1 MTSRHRA
8 GARSAVGRSYAR
20 GAAAARRYTLD
31 LHSGSTTYVCTRA
44 VRTIRNHSTL
54 GTRCSRSEVSGSDGL
69 AAQPARAV
77 QTATATA
84 ATGVPARGR
93 PEAVPVPGPRRWRRR
108 PRSAQTTPADQQP
121 VHQQLLRC
129 HRRRHSDRR

>member
-1 MTSRHRA
+1 
-8 GARSAVGRSYAR
+8 
-20 GAAAARRYTLD
+20 
-31 LHSGSTTYVCTRA
+31 VCTRA
-44 VRTIRNHSTL
+44 VRTIRPHSTL
-54 GTRCSRSEVSGSDGL
+54 GTRCSRRREVSGSDGL

-77 QTATATA
+77 QTATATTA

-93 PEAVPVPGPRRWRRR
+93 PEAVPVPGPRHWRRHR

-129 HRRRHSDRR
+129 HRRRHSDRRGQCNIIIYYDDDVI